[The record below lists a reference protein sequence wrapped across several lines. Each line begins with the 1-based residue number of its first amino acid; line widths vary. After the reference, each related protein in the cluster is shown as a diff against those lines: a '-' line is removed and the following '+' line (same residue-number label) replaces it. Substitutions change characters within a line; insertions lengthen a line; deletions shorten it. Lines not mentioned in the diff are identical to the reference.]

1 VISSTDRARCSDEST
16 RRICQC
22 KSKRTA
28 LGMVQ
33 LHGWDVIFMI
43 IHDDWMTWDD
53 CAMRW
58 YHVICVRDRV

>member
-1 VISSTDRARCSDEST
+1 MSKTK
-16 RRICQC
+16 RI
-22 KSKRTA
+22 A

-53 CAMRW
+53 YAMRW